1 MDPVTPLR
9 IRSPKESRDPPP
21 SKNRL
26 YRRKCLWLVNL
37 WFTSSI
43 LAVVNLTAWYLMKDY
58 SKLVI
63 SLSCFAI
70 SFISMCCLAEETD
83 FMCQS
88 FTEKEVPAAPP
99 YSTTIYDDV

>member
-1 MDPVTPLR
+1 MDSGTSLR
-9 IRSPKESRDPPP
+9 IHSPKEARDPPP
-21 SKNRL
+21 IRTKL

-43 LAVVNLTAWYLMKDY
+43 LGVVNLTAWYLIKDY

-63 SLSCFAI
+63 SLSCFAV

-88 FTEKEVPAAPP
+88 FKEKEAPAA
-99 YSTTIYDDV
+99 YSTAIYEDV

>member
-1 MDPVTPLR
+1 MDSVTSLR
-9 IRSPKESRDPPP
+9 IHSPKEPRSVPPIRT
-21 SKNRL
+21 KL

-43 LAVVNLTAWYLMKDY
+43 LGVVNLTAWYLTKDY

-63 SLSCFAI
+63 SLSCFAV

-88 FTEKEVPAAPP
+88 FTEKEAQPP
-99 YSTTIYDDV
+99 YSTAIYEDV